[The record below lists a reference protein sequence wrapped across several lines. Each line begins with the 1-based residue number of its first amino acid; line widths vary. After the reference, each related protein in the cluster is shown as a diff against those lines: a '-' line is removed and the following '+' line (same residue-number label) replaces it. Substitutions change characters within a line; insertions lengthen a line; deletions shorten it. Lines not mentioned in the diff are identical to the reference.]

1 MQGLR
6 RCANDVVQLD
16 LSTPTPPTNNSNS
29 SSSLSIDVD
38 ESTEARIRRL
48 ISEHPVIIFT
58 RSSCCMCHVMKK
70 LLATIGVNPTVIEL
84 DDHEIAA
91 LPDNNPHTATNTIPL
106 RNPTPAVFIGGASI
120 GGLESLVALHVSGHL
135 VPKLVQ
141 VGALWRGW
149 NGSATMVMMIT
160 DTRLKRVTRVGRE
173 HLCSVTR
180 DKVVV
185 WSGLDVGSRE
195 EGTPIAREDGG
206 ESASEIPNEMVKFS
220 TGDETNIIGSN
231 GAFMD
236 ANKLHETY
244 HVKVKMDECQ
254 SE

>member
-6 RCANDVVQLD
+6 RCSNDAVHLD
-16 LSTPTPPTNNSNS
+16 LSSTITTTTTTTTTNTSSSSSS

-38 ESTEARIRRL
+38 ESTETRLHRL

-91 LPDNNPHTATNTIPL
+91 LSLSD
-106 RNPTPAVFIGGASI
+106 PTPALFIGGSCV

-141 VGALWRGW
+141 VGALWRRTQLQLLQ
-149 NGSATMVMMIT
+149 N
-160 DTRLKRVTRVGRE
+160 
-173 HLCSVTR
+173 
-180 DKVVV
+180 
-185 WSGLDVGSRE
+185 
-195 EGTPIAREDGG
+195 
-206 ESASEIPNEMVKFS
+206 
-220 TGDETNIIGSN
+220 
-231 GAFMD
+231 
-236 ANKLHETY
+236 
-244 HVKVKMDECQ
+244 
-254 SE
+254 